1 MKLTDFSSIVLKSE
15 GLVFRF
21 SNCTESSAKRTWCVE
36 GGRTRNA
43 DRWWEEKLAKLGLDG
58 FVRKKT
64 CRSRRSIR
72 PNKFFSY
79 LDKNKKSHCNL
90 SICKIMSLVYVW
102 LMTRITLVQAIQL
115 TGCAK
120 ATVCDRF
127 NLFREACILIV
138 NEDSKLVGTAD
149 RPVQIDILF
158 YGKV

>member
-1 MKLTDFSSIVLKSE
+1 
-15 GLVFRF
+15 
-21 SNCTESSAKRTWCVE
+21 
-36 GGRTRNA
+36 
-43 DRWWEEKLAKLGLDG
+43 
-58 FVRKKT
+58 
-64 CRSRRSIR
+64 
-72 PNKFFSY
+72 
-79 LDKNKKSHCNL
+79 
-90 SICKIMSLVYVW
+90 MSLVYVW